1 MRCSS
6 CEPLLDAYLETSLGQ
21 RQGAQVAA
29 HLRSCVGCSALLAE
43 LRVID
48 ALLATASSP
57 GSVASNFTA
66 SVVSATRGA
75 TPRSHR
81 RIPLWPPLVA
91 YLATA
96 WALFAFA
103 AFRGYALRGLISDF
117 AASEQRSLAA
127 LGAALRALAPAT
139 PLAAAAVTGVLLI
152 DLLLLC
158 AIFYGYHRL
167 QPAIALY
174 LRRGSRS

>member
-21 RQGAQVAA
+21 RQGARVAA
-29 HLRSCVGCSALLAE
+29 HLRGCESCSALLAE

-48 ALLATASSP
+48 GLLATASSP
-57 GSVASNFTA
+57 GNVASNFTA

-75 TPRSHR
+75 APRVHR
-81 RIPLWPPLVA
+81 RMSLWLPLFA
-91 YLATA
+91 YLAVA
-96 WALFAFA
+96 WALLAFA
-103 AFRGYALRGLISDF
+103 VLRGYALSGLIGSL
-117 AASEQRSLAA
+117 AASERQSLAA

-139 PLAAAAVTGVLLI
+139 PLAAAAVTGILLI

-158 AIFYGYHRL
+158 AIFYGYRRV

-174 LRRGSRS
+174 LRRGSRT